1 MFERK
6 NQNILSEHYTKLV
19 DHSADVDDEDDF
31 ITLKRADHQLEDLP
45 TIPESEYT
53 SKRKQRMALS
63 KKAIVKNGPKGHK
76 LVFDEEGH
84 AHELYEMKEM
94 DEVFKDKDDVK
105 EAGKKFAESERS
117 KMLEVDVL
125 DKEEAKEK
133 KREKKRKRK
142 DREREVWHGF
152 PPYSSRGLTQTFLEF
167 QTEGLDDMG
176 PTIAGFDDEDDGYVS
191 PDFDLPSESE
201 SEHEVPPPKRQR
213 SDGKK
218 TKTLQPTTLEEEEEL
233 ALQLLRG
240 R

>member
-45 TIPESEYT
+45 TILESEYT

-84 AHELYEMKEM
+84 AHELYEMKEL

-133 KREKKRKRK
+133 KR
-142 DREREVWHGF
+142 
-152 PPYSSRGLTQTFLEF
+152 
-167 QTEGLDDMG
+167 
-176 PTIAGFDDEDDGYVS
+176 I
-191 PDFDLPSESE
+191 
-201 SEHEVPPPKRQR
+201 
-213 SDGKK
+213 
-218 TKTLQPTTLEEEEEL
+218 EEEARRIIQVEKGL
-233 ALQLLRG
+233 AYLVRLEDYCTRL
-240 R
+240 